1 MHKTLEFNEHSE
13 KQKQK
18 KFRIS
23 QTFKKNYRKFKKSVD
38 NEEGMWYSIQ
48 APEREGERENLEND
62 TERQK
67 ETTVNSEMSFS
78 L

>member
-1 MHKTLEFNEHSE
+1 MFGKEKRNEKRGE
-13 KQKQK
+13 K
-18 KFRIS
+18 I
-23 QTFKKNYRKFKKSVD
+23 KKSVD

-48 APEREGERENLEND
+48 ALEREGERENLEND

-78 L
+78 W

>member
-1 MHKTLEFNEHSE
+1 MFGKEKRNEKRGE
-13 KQKQK
+13 K
-18 KFRIS
+18 I
-23 QTFKKNYRKFKKSVD
+23 KKSVD
-38 NEEGMWYSIQ
+38 NEEWMWYSIQ
-48 APEREGERENLEND
+48 ALEREGERENLEND

>member
-1 MHKTLEFNEHSE
+1 MFGKEKRNE
-13 KQKQK
+13 KRGK
-18 KFRIS
+18 KI
-23 QTFKKNYRKFKKSVD
+23 KKSVD

-48 APEREGERENLEND
+48 ALEREGERENLEND

>member
-1 MHKTLEFNEHSE
+1 MFGKEKRNEKRGE
-13 KQKQK
+13 K
-18 KFRIS
+18 I
-23 QTFKKNYRKFKKSVD
+23 KKSVD
-38 NEEGMWYSIQ
+38 NEEGMWYPIQ
-48 APEREGERENLEND
+48 ALEREGERENLEND

>member
-1 MHKTLEFNEHSE
+1 MYKMYAGRGGMFRKEKRNEKRGE
-13 KQKQK
+13 K
-18 KFRIS
+18 I
-23 QTFKKNYRKFKKSVD
+23 KKSVD

-48 APEREGERENLEND
+48 ALEREGERENLEND

>member
-1 MHKTLEFNEHSE
+1 MFGKEKRNEKRGE
-13 KQKQK
+13 K
-18 KFRIS
+18 I
-23 QTFKKNYRKFKKSVD
+23 KKSVD

-48 APEREGERENLEND
+48 ALEREGERENLEND

>member
-1 MHKTLEFNEHSE
+1 MFGKEKRNEKRGE
-13 KQKQK
+13 K
-18 KFRIS
+18 I
-23 QTFKKNYRKFKKSVD
+23 KKSVD